1 MEFYCFKCCYRL
13 FYKNKIKNLKK
24 NLLIFDE
31 KMSQN
36 QMPEIIQL
44 TSVLDGCEVSSRLM
58 AWVVLLIFSSGTSLK
73 RVRKAFTN
81 LWSKVPWKPAVSILR
96 LYKSSRRL
104 PSRFRYSSF
113 KPSDTES
120 SWSCSG
126 TVSFW
131 ERVSTVR
138 SSIQKRGLTFRSAVT
153 GSGVVVDD
161 TDDGVTLFGAQPV
174 LRTAVSLKNQL
185 FNF

>member
-1 MEFYCFKCCYRL
+1 M
-13 FYKNKIKNLKK
+13 KK
-24 NLLIFDE
+24 NI
-31 KMSQN
+31 SQN

-44 TSVLDGCEVSSRLM
+44 TSVLVGCEVSSRLM
-58 AWVVLLIFSSGTSLK
+58 AWVVLLILSSGTSLK
-73 RVRKAFTN
+73 RVRSAFTN

-104 PSRFRYSSF
+104 PSIFRYSSF

-161 TDDGVTLFGAQPV
+161 TGEGVTLFGAQPV
-174 LRTAVSLKNQL
+174 LRTAVNLKKFRPFIFKFHYFYIN
-185 FNF
+185 

>member
-1 MEFYCFKCCYRL
+1 
-13 FYKNKIKNLKK
+13 
-24 NLLIFDE
+24 
-31 KMSQN
+31 
-36 QMPEIIQL
+36 MPEIIQL
-44 TSVLDGCEVSSRLM
+44 TRWFGCMVSSRLM
-58 AWVVLLIFSSGTSLK
+58 AWVVLLILSSGTSLK
-73 RVRKAFTN
+73 RVRNAFTS

-120 SWSCSG
+120 SCSWRG

-153 GSGVVVDD
+153 GSGVVVDG
-161 TDDGVTLFGAQPV
+161 TGVDATLFGVQPV
-174 LRTAVSLKNQL
+174 LRAAVSLKKMI
-185 FNF
+185 FSFSIF